1 MNRTGQG
8 RGEQETVADL
18 CLLVASL
25 YQEDKSKVT
34 GELMATLTSRLMAAE
49 SQPGGPYFGP
59 KNTPD
64 FFTNLAVGYLF
75 ALLGKPLPNIVKF
88 IEINRHSPVHSPQV
102 STLLK
107 KYDVLL
113 AASPSP
119 PKNSP
124 IHTGIYATAQKQL
137 GRLPQ
142 PEKASSLLFLNT
154 VHRADANHEIALL
167 PTFFADSLIS
177 PAASLPT
184 HQLGLA
190 NIYCWIAYSI
200 YDQLLDDT
208 PDPKL
213 LPIANIAMRK
223 SLKTYQ
229 DLFPQVH
236 AFHSIL
242 EDTFAAMDHANAW
255 EQSHARFQREGKNV
269 IISELPQ
276 YGRYEIL
283 ADRCSG
289 HILGPLAIAI
299 LCDVSSEALHHIEK
313 GLRHYLIARQL
324 SDDIHD
330 WKEDLAAGHASSVV
344 TYILRELQVSPD
356 TVAFAPLL
364 KNMRSRFWDTSIE
377 SFTKII
383 VRHLKRSRYHL
394 LQTGL
399 LKIDG
404 PIFTLHNQLEQCAE
418 QSLLEYRS
426 SRAFLAAYTTA
437 SDSHQSRR
445 LPRQ

>member
-1 MNRTGQG
+1 MNYPGRG
-8 RGEQETVADL
+8 RGEQQTVADL
-18 CLLVASL
+18 CLLIASL

-34 GELMATLTSRLMAAE
+34 GELMAALTSRLIAAE
-49 SQPGGPYFGP
+49 SQPGGPYSGP
-59 KNTPD
+59 KNIPD

-88 IEINRHSPVHSPQV
+88 IEINRQISIHSPQV

-107 KYDVLL
+107 KYDALL
-113 AASPSP
+113 AASPSR
-119 PKNSP
+119 PKNSSL
-124 IHTGIYATAQKQL
+124 HTSIYTTARKQL

-154 VHRADANHEIALL
+154 VHQGDTNHEIALL

-177 PAASLPT
+177 PPASLPA

-190 NIYCWIAYSI
+190 NIYCWMAYSI

-236 AFHSIL
+236 AFHSVL
-242 EDTFAAMDHANAW
+242 EHTFAAMDHSNAW
-255 EQSHARFQREGKNV
+255 EQSHARFQRKGKNI
-269 IISELPQ
+269 IISKLPQ

-299 LCDVSSEALHHIEK
+299 LCDVSSETLHHIEK

-330 WKEDLAAGHASSVV
+330 WKEDLTAGHASSVV
-344 TYILRELQVSPD
+344 TYILRELRVSPG
-356 TVAFAPLL
+356 TIAFAPLL
-364 KNMRSRFWDTSIE
+364 KNIHSRFWDTSIE

-383 VRHLKRSRYHL
+383 VRHLKKSRYHL
-394 LQTGL
+394 LQTDL
-399 LKIDG
+399 LKIDS

-426 SRAFLAAYTTA
+426 SRAFLATYTTA
-437 SDSHQSRR
+437 SDSRQSRR
-445 LPRQ
+445 LPQQ